1 MAHSAGGICSFG
13 DKALKRWTMS
23 GRLVNRLPIAS
34 FVVSRPKLILSD
46 QRARSDGTPIAV
58 RT

>member
-1 MAHSAGGICSFG
+1 MAHSVGGIGSFG

-23 GRLVNRLPIAS
+23 GRPVRRPPIAS
-34 FVVSRPKLILSD
+34 FVVSLPKLILSD
-46 QRARSDGTPIAV
+46 PRARSNGTPIAV